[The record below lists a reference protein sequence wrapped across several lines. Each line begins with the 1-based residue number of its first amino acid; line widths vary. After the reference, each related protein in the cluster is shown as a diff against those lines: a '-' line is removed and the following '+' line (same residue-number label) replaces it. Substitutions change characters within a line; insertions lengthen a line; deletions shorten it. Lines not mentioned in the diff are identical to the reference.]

1 MEDKENIGLGM
12 CMDKNMDKM
21 LTNSTKLQIKTGSIN
36 ALVSE
41 LDMEKE
47 YLSKL
52 KIQRQKVYQILFLDW
67 EITRRIH
74 QIKKRKGENERR
86 TREWTL

>member
-1 MEDKENIGLGM
+1 MEDKENIGLGISI
-12 CMDKNMDKM
+12 DKNMDKI
-21 LTNSTKLQIKTGSIN
+21 LTNSTKIQIKTGSIN

-52 KIQRQKVYQILFLDW
+52 KIQRQKVCKILFLDW

-74 QIKKRKGENERR
+74 QIKKGKGENERR

>member
-1 MEDKENIGLGM
+1 MEDKENIGLGISI
-12 CMDKNMDKM
+12 DKNMDKI

-52 KIQRQKVYQILFLDW
+52 KIQRQKVCKILFLD
-67 EITRRIH
+67 
-74 QIKKRKGENERR
+74 
-86 TREWTL
+86 